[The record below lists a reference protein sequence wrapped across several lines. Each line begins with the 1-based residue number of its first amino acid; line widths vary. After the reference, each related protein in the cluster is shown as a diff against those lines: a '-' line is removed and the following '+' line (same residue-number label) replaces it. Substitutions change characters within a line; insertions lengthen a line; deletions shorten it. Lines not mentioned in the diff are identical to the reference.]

1 MLNDTAVFLPPLGGD
16 DMESAT
22 FVDWLVETGS
32 SVAEGDA
39 IAHVET
45 AKATVE
51 VAAPIA
57 GFLIRGE
64 ARPGDE
70 IPLRSVLA
78 RIAKVKPTA
87 GAAENSVPVS
97 SPSEPEDRDSA
108 PTSPRSESDAA
119 RATPSAR
126 RLARARGV
134 DLGAIKPLG
143 ETILE
148 SDVEHY
154 LGNSKTAV
162 EADRTQAGGGYE
174 RSMARAMAESAGIPQ
189 FNVAVDCDGEALV
202 AERQRLADIGR
213 DFSVND
219 LVLRHVALAL
229 ARHPR
234 LRMYWDGATPKLA
247 AEINIAVA
255 MATPYGLVAPVI
267 RSADVR
273 SLEDLAAE
281 VRRLKALAF
290 ERRLG
295 VEDVSGA
302 SFSVSNLGGFGV
314 DDFTALVS
322 VGQGAI
328 LAVSSFKPWPSS
340 KADGSIAWCPR
351 ARFRV
356 SADHRVITGLEVAEF
371 LRDLRV
377 LIEAH

>member
-1 MLNDTAVFLPPLGGD
+1 MLDDAAVLLPPLGGD

-22 FVDWLVETGS
+22 FVNWLVETGS
-32 SVAEGDA
+32 SVAEGEA

-45 AKATVE
+45 AKATIE
-51 VAAPIA
+51 VVAPVA

-78 RIAKVKPTA
+78 RIVKVQPTV
-87 GAAENSVPVS
+87 GAAENVGPVR
-97 SPSEPEDRDSA
+97 SPPEPEDRDST
-108 PTSPRSESDAA
+108 PTSPRPVTA

-134 DLGAIKPLG
+134 DLSAIKLAG

-154 LGNSKTAV
+154 LGNSQIPG
-162 EADRTQAGGGYE
+162 EADRTHAGGGYR

-202 AERQRLADIGR
+202 AERQRLAHTGMH
-213 DFSVND
+213 FSVND
-219 LVLRHVALAL
+219 LVLQHVALAL

-234 LRMYWDGATPKLA
+234 MRMYWDGTTPKLA

-255 MATPYGLVAPVI
+255 METPYGLVAPVI
-267 RSADVR
+267 RSVDVR
-273 SLEDLAAE
+273 SLEELAAE
-281 VRRLKALAF
+281 VRRLKSLAF
-290 ERRLG
+290 EQRLG
-295 VEDVSGA
+295 MEDVSGA
-302 SFSVSNLGGFGV
+302 SFSVSNLGGVGV

-322 VGQGAI
+322 AGQGAI

-340 KADGSIAWCPR
+340 KADGSIAWCAR

-356 SADHRVITGLEVAEF
+356 SADHRVITGLDVAEF
-371 LRDLRV
+371 LRDLRA
-377 LIEAH
+377 LIEAR

>member
-45 AKATVE
+45 AKATIE
-51 VAAPIA
+51 VVAPIA

-64 ARPGDE
+64 ARAGEE

-78 RIAKVKPTA
+78 RIVKVKPTV
-87 GAAENSVPVS
+87 GATENSVPVR
-97 SPSEPEDRDSA
+97 SPSEREDRDLT
-108 PTSPRSESDAA
+108 PTSPRSEAA

-134 DLGAIKPLG
+134 DLGVIKPLG

-154 LGNSKTAV
+154 LGKSKTAV
-162 EADRTQAGGGYE
+162 EADRTHAGAGYQ

-189 FNVAVDCDGEALV
+189 FNVAVDCDGEALL

-234 LRMYWDGATPKLA
+234 MRMYWDGATPKLA

-290 ERRLG
+290 ERRLS

-302 SFSVSNLGGFGV
+302 SFSVSNLGAFGV

-377 LIEAH
+377 FIEAH